1 MIHVFRINNINS
13 PKTTTTMTSNEPPIT
28 PCSMTTPIANQLV
41 DDVLNG
47 LVSPQSITSP
57 LANQLVDE
65 ALANANSFTSSSYS
79 SDNTSAAEDEDDGQ
93 STSRTTITKT
103 TLKSDSFH
111 SD

>member
-1 MIHVFRINNINS
+1 MGTEGATTTGRTGQ
-13 PKTTTTMTSNEPPIT
+13 TTTTMTSNEPPIT

-41 DDVLNG
+41 DDVLNS
-47 LVSPQSITSP
+47 LVSPQSITS
-57 LANQLVDE
+57 